1 MPSRVPLWGLL
12 TSGAL
17 AATGIVITLVV
28 VPWYVL
34 QPTGSPVRAGVVAA
48 CELVPM
54 MIASL
59 VAGPAVERLG
69 RRRTAVLSDV
79 CSAVAF
85 GAIPLLYG
93 TVGLQFW
100 QLCALVA
107 VGGLAR
113 APGMTARRV
122 LLPMLAEAAGTPL
135 ERATSALSGVYQLG
149 NLLGAPVGG
158 LLIAL
163 VGPANGLLVTAGGY
177 LLSALLLTMLVPDTR
192 SAPGG
197 TGYLRDLRDGVAY
210 VAGDRLVLA
219 LLTMAAVTNML
230 DRAFT
235 AVLLPVYATDVL
247 GSAVG
252 LGVVFGAMGL
262 GALVGTAIFGVV
274 GHRLPLRSAFGVAFL
289 LLGAPR
295 FVLLAATE
303 DLRLVAAG
311 VFVCGVAAGAID
323 PIIAVALV
331 RRVPDA
337 LQARVFGV
345 LTAGVLIV
353 MPVGALLGGV
363 LVETVGLRPALLIA
377 AAGYLLVTLSPFVFP
392 AWRGLDSKRYGSL
405 AA

>member
-34 QPTGSPVRAGVVAA
+34 QTTGSPVRAGVVAA

-262 GALVGTAIFGVV
+262 GALVGTAIFG
-274 GHRLPLRSAFGVAFL
+274 
-289 LLGAPR
+289 
-295 FVLLAATE
+295 E
-303 DLRLVAAG
+303 
-311 VFVCGVAAGAID
+311 
-323 PIIAVALV
+323 
-331 RRVPDA
+331 RRA
-337 LQARVFGV
+337 YAKQG
-345 LTAGVLIV
+345 
-353 MPVGALLGGV
+353 
-363 LVETVGLRPALLIA
+363 
-377 AAGYLLVTLSPFVFP
+377 
-392 AWRGLDSKRYGSL
+392 
-405 AA
+405 